1 MPCQIIAVVDIIKA
15 KWMCIATAPFNVI
28 HEGPYEIAPY
38 IGATSI
44 HHLLQK
50 NNNNNKRKI

>member
-50 NNNNNKRKI
+50 K